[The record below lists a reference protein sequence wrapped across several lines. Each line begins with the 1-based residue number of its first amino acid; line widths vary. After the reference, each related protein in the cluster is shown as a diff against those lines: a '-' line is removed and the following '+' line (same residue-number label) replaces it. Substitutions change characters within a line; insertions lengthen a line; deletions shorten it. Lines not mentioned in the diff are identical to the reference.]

1 MKGCFRMKSKKQQQ
15 KKKHLTL
22 VKEHQFKRSEGN
34 QLPARHLATKK
45 INIEGTIVNLTSSSS
60 HRSDVVKLSHGTKS
74 PPIWKRM
81 FKRKTLPGK

>member
-15 KKKHLTL
+15 KQKPLTL

-34 QLPARHLATKK
+34 RLPTGRLATST
-45 INIEGTIVNLTSSSS
+45 INIDKSIVNLTLSSSR
-60 HRSDVVKLSHGTKS
+60 RSDAVKLSHATKS
-74 PPIWKRM
+74 PSMLKRI